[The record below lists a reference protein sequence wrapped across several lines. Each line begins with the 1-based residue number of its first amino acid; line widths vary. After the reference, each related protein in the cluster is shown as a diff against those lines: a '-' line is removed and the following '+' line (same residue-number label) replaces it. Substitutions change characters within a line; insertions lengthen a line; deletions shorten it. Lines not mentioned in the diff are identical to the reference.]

1 MVTKTNF
8 KARIKEIIKGDNMDL
23 QQDSALKR
31 LVFRTLW
38 NVIALLI
45 TSVVM
50 FLTDNYTNAAWYPVV
65 LFALTTLKDLVN
77 RKLPNLPESK

>member
-1 MVTKTNF
+1 MN
-8 KARIKEIIKGDNMDL
+8 L

-45 TSVVM
+45 TSVVV
-50 FLTDNYTNAAWYPVV
+50 FLTDTYSNAAWFPVV
-65 LFALTTLKDLVN
+65 LFALTTVKDLVN
-77 RKLPNLPESK
+77 RKLPNLPEGK